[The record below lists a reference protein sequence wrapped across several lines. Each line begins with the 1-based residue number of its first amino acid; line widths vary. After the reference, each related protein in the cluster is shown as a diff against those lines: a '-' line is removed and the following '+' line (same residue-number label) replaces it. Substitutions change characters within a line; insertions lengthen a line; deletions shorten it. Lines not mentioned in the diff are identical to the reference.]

1 MGLQPFPRY
10 RRVLDPPKMQQSY
23 LSCDTPESY
32 GHYSCLP
39 TFWFDKVP
47 NETRYGRILRRI
59 AWQRVLLQTCVVIL
73 LAVQCGCHSTPKTTY
88 STELP
93 SQHSV
98 NSKHFVI
105 HSNVRLDTDNVLV
118 DELER
123 LRERVFATLRLP
135 EQRDPVNVYLFSDE
149 ASYRYYM
156 NTTWQ
161 NLPPR
166 RAYFVGTSRELAV
179 YSFISPQVQEDLR
192 HEFTHG
198 LLHASLK
205 TVPLWLDEG
214 LAEYFEVDPQIPG
227 AVHADHVREW
237 RTAAAENWSPN
248 LFRLEMLTDFRD
260 MTQRDYAESWGWV
273 HFMLQTSDESAEV
286 LLNYLASLASAK
298 TPQRLLTSLEVAS
311 PTYFNDV
318 QAHIVS
324 MQNGQTVAQQQ

>member
-1 MGLQPFPRY
+1 MLA
-10 RRVLDPPKMQQSY
+10 
-23 LSCDTPESY
+23 
-32 GHYSCLP
+32 
-39 TFWFDKVP
+39 
-47 NETRYGRILRRI
+47 I
-59 AWQRVLLQTCVVIL
+59 A
-73 LAVQCGCHSTPKTTY
+73 GCHAATKTTY

-93 SQHSV
+93 SEHTV

-105 HSNVRLDTDNVLV
+105 HSNAKLDSDNVLV
-118 DELER
+118 QELEE
-123 LRERVFATLRLP
+123 LRERVFNTLRLP

-166 RAYFVGTSRELAV
+166 RAYFVGTTRELAV
-179 YSFISPQVQEDLR
+179 YSFLGSKVQEDLR

-214 LAEYFEVDPQIPG
+214 LAEYFEVGASVPD
-227 AVHADHVREW
+227 AVHVEHVREW
-237 RTAAAENWSPN
+237 ETAKEDNWSPN

-273 HFMLQTSDESAEV
+273 HYMLQTSDDTANV
-286 LLNYLASLASAK
+286 LLQYLASLEKSK
-298 TPQRLLTSLEVAS
+298 TPPKMLTALEAAV

-318 QAHIVS
+318 QAHVVL
-324 MQNGQTVAQQQ
+324 MQNSRTLVQQN

>member
-1 MGLQPFPRY
+1 MRLLQ
-10 RRVLDPPKMQQSY
+10 Q
-23 LSCDTPESY
+23 
-32 GHYSCLP
+32 
-39 TFWFDKVP
+39 
-47 NETRYGRILRRI
+47 ILRRNL
-59 AWQRVLLQTCVVIL
+59 AGCVVAFTIL
-73 LAVQCGCHSTPKTTY
+73 LAGCHVAPKTTY
-88 STELP
+88 STDLP

-105 HSNVRLDTDNVLV
+105 HSNVKLDSDNVLV
-118 DELER
+118 AELEE
-123 LRERVFATLRLP
+123 LRERLFATLRLP

-166 RAYFVGTSRELAV
+166 RAYFVGTARELAV
-179 YSFISPQVQEDLR
+179 YSFLSSKVQEDLR

-214 LAEYFEVDPQIPG
+214 LAEYFEVDPRIPD
-227 AVHADHVREW
+227 AVHADHVLEW
-237 RTAAAENWSPN
+237 ETAKQKNWSPN
-248 LFRLEMLTDFRD
+248 LFRLEMLSDFRD

-273 HFMLQTSDESAEV
+273 HYMLQTSDETAEV
-286 LLNYLASLASAK
+286 LLQYLAALDTSR
-298 TPQRLLTSLEVAS
+298 TPPRMLTSLEAAV

-318 QAHIVS
+318 QAHVMR
-324 MQNGQTVAQQQ
+324 MQVVQSADAVR

>member
-1 MGLQPFPRY
+1 MPNAFTLTITLQNHV
-10 RRVLDPPKMQQSY
+10 RRRAVATYVVL
-23 LSCDTPESY
+23 
-32 GHYSCLP
+32 
-39 TFWFDKVP
+39 V
-47 NETRYGRILRRI
+47 I
-59 AWQRVLLQTCVVIL
+59 VLLL
-73 LAVQCGCHSTPKTTY
+73 GGCQSAPKTTY

-105 HSNVRLDTDNVLV
+105 HSNVKLNSDNVLV
-118 DELER
+118 QELEE
-123 LRERVFATLRLP
+123 LRERVFTTLKLP

-166 RAYFVGTSRELAV
+166 RAYFVGTTRELAV
-179 YSFISPQVQEDLR
+179 YSFLGSKVQEDLR

-205 TVPLWLDEG
+205 SVPLWLDEG
-214 LAEYFEVDPQIPG
+214 LAEYFEVDPTVPG
-227 AVHADHVREW
+227 IVHAEHVREW
-237 RTAAAENWSPN
+237 ETAKAENWSPN

-273 HFMLQTSDESAEV
+273 HYLLQTSDDSANV
-286 LLNYLASLASAK
+286 LLQYLASLESSK
-298 TPQRLLTSLEVAS
+298 TPPKLLASLEAAM

-318 QAHIVS
+318 QAHVVL
-324 MQNGQTVAQQQ
+324 MQNAGTLARQN

>member
-1 MGLQPFPRY
+1 MAG
-10 RRVLDPPKMQQSY
+10 
-23 LSCDTPESY
+23 
-32 GHYSCLP
+32 
-39 TFWFDKVP
+39 
-47 NETRYGRILRRI
+47 
-59 AWQRVLLQTCVVIL
+59 CVAAFSIL
-73 LAVQCGCHSTPKTTY
+73 LSGCHATPRTTY
-88 STELP
+88 STDLP

-105 HSNVRLDTDNVLV
+105 HSNVKLDTDNVLV
-118 DELER
+118 AELEE
-123 LRERVFATLRLP
+123 LRERLFATLRLP

-166 RAYFVGTSRELAV
+166 RAYFVGTTRELAV
-179 YSFISPQVQEDLR
+179 YSFLSSKVQEDLR

-214 LAEYFEVDPQIPG
+214 LAEYFEVDPSIPG
-227 AVHADHVREW
+227 AVHADHVLEW
-237 RTAAAENWSPN
+237 ETAKQGNWSPN

-260 MTQRDYAESWGWV
+260 MTQRDYAEAWGWV
-273 HFMLQTSDESAEV
+273 HYMLQTSDETAEV
-286 LLNYLASLASAK
+286 LLQYLTALDSSR
-298 TPQRLLTSLEVAS
+298 TPPQMLKSLETAV

-318 QAHIVS
+318 QAHVIRI
-324 MQNGQTVAQQQ
+324 QVAQSADASR

>member
-1 MGLQPFPRY
+1 MTNTPM
-10 RRVLDPPKMQQSY
+10 KQQRDG
-23 LSCDTPESY
+23 SCETHQSFGP
-32 GHYSCLP
+32 YSRLP
-39 TFWFDKVP
+39 TSWFDKVP
-47 NETRYGRILRRI
+47 NNTRYGRTLRRI
-59 AWQRVLLQTCVVIL
+59 APWRAVLKSCVLIL
-73 LAVQCGCHSTPKTTY
+73 IAFLCGCHSAPKTTY
-88 STELP
+88 SAELP

-123 LRERVFATLRLP
+123 LRERVFTTLRLP

-237 RTAAAENWSPN
+237 RTAMAESWSPN

-273 HFMLQTSDESAEV
+273 HFMLQNSDESADV
-286 LLNYLASLASAK
+286 LLNYLASLESAK
-298 TPQRLLTSLEVAS
+298 TPQRLLASLESAR

-324 MQNGQTVAQQQ
+324 MQNGQTVAEKQ

>member
-1 MGLQPFPRY
+1 MPNASTLTIPMQNPVQ
-10 RRVLDPPKMQQSY
+10 RRAVASYVVLVM
-23 LSCDTPESY
+23 
-32 GHYSCLP
+32 
-39 TFWFDKVP
+39 
-47 NETRYGRILRRI
+47 
-59 AWQRVLLQTCVVIL
+59 VLLL
-73 LAVQCGCHSTPKTTY
+73 SGCHSAPKTTY

-105 HSNVRLDTDNVLV
+105 HSNVKLNSDNVLV
-118 DELER
+118 QELEE
-123 LRERVFATLRLP
+123 LRERVFTTLKLP

-166 RAYFVGTSRELAV
+166 RAYFVGTPRELAV
-179 YSFISPQVQEDLR
+179 YSFLGSKVQEDLR

-205 TVPLWLDEG
+205 SVPLWLDEG
-214 LAEYFEVDPQIPG
+214 LAEYFEVDPGVPG
-227 AVHADHVREW
+227 IVHAEHVREW
-237 RTAAAENWSPN
+237 ETAKAENWSPN

-273 HFMLQTSDESAEV
+273 HYMLQTSDDSAKV
-286 LLNYLASLASAK
+286 LLQYLASLESSK
-298 TPQRLLTSLEVAS
+298 TPPKLLASLEAAM

-318 QAHIVS
+318 QAHVVL
-324 MQNGQTVAQQQ
+324 MQNARTLARQN